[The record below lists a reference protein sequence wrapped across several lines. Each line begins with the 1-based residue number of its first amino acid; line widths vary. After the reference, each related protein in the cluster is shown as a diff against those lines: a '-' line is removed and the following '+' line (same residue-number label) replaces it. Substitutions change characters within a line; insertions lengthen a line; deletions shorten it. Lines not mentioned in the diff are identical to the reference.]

1 MLGCKM
7 RRAMIRLA
15 AVLVTLFAQTAY
27 GASPPETLPRDQAN
41 ASFWNRL
48 DTVGANPLFPA
59 LSWYQPLAT
68 LEGAPGPFIPLA
80 HAGDRSFSPQTIDE
94 VTSFADGTKG
104 DSLLVAHDGVLQIEH
119 YTPGGSDTPA
129 HDFSTHSMTR
139 VLGAVAIGILID
151 RGLIPSVDVPAST
164 YLPEWRNDA
173 RRTITIRQL
182 LTMSSGIQAKFTTDP
197 ASPYMQSYYGADVE
211 RIVANAPLAAEPGKA
226 FFYDTHNN
234 HAISLIV
241 ERVAKTPYID
251 FVSRNI
257 WRPLGAS
264 DAHMMLDHPGGR
276 VMAYCCTLV
285 TPRDWLRVGE
295 MLRMGGVWKNRR
307 IVSAAWVAQMRQ
319 PSAANPN
326 FGFQLFLGSAWMNP
340 EINRQFAKQQAT
352 LEPVHSKDAFYVA
365 GAGDINL
372 MVIPEQKLTI
382 LRTGRAS
389 PLWRFHVIP
398 NVLIDSLSKTPVADA
413 WSSLLAYRMAL
424 PSMGDN
430 PTLATSGMSY
440 WPTARVEG
448 VANPTPLP
456 RRPLTCAQ
464 AGAFDAIDA
473 KLAQKPDY
481 AVIVYKDGAIVH
493 EHYAGG
499 ITPDTRPEPA
509 SMHKSVMAL
518 AVGQAVAQGAIKSI
532 DSPVSTWL
540 PEWAHD
546 PRGGITLRNLLQMSS
561 GLKPVPFDL
570 SPAGKT
576 NAFLKGSDLERQVLA
591 LEYKEPPGTTF
602 EYFSQVSE
610 LIAVI
615 LQRATGVP
623 YATFLSQSLWR
634 PLGASDAYV
643 ALDRPGGI
651 PHTPASLLA
660 KPEDWVRVGA
670 LILNDG
676 VVDGHRLESSN
687 WIKEMTAPSP
697 ANPNYGFQIWRAS
710 PYNPNR
716 FYSSSAPTFTAK
728 ATKPF
733 IADDMVYFDGAVA
746 RRVYI
751 SKRYGLVIVRL
762 GDTDVT
768 WDDSWLPNAVVSALQ
783 DCPLMH

>member
-1 MLGCKM
+1 M
-7 RRAMIRLA
+7 RRVTIGLA
-15 AVLVTLFAQTAY
+15 AVFVSLFGQTTY
-27 GASPPETLPRDQAN
+27 GASPPDALPRDEAN

-48 DTVGANPLFPA
+48 DTVGADPLFPA
-59 LSWYQPLAT
+59 LSWYQPLGV
-68 LEGAPGPFIPLA
+68 LRGAPGPFIPLA
-80 HAGDRSFSPQTIDE
+80 NEGDQSFSPQTIDE
-94 VTSFADGTKG
+94 VTSFADATNG
-104 DSLLVAHDGVLQIEH
+104 DALLVAHDGVLQIEH
-119 YTPGGSDTPA
+119 YTPGGSDTPT
-129 HDFSTHSMTR
+129 HDFSAHSMSR

-173 RRTITIRQL
+173 RRTITIREL

-211 RIVANAPLAAEPGKA
+211 RIVANAPLVAEPGKT
-226 FFYDTHNN
+226 FFYDNHNN
-234 HAISLIV
+234 HALSLII
-241 ERVAKTPYID
+241 ERVSKTPYIT

-264 DAHMMLDHPGGR
+264 DAHVMLDHPGGR
-276 VMAYCCTLV
+276 AMAYCCTIV

-295 MLRMGGVWKNRR
+295 MLRMGGIWNHRR
-307 IVSAAWVAQMRQ
+307 IVSAAWVSQMRQ

-340 EINRQFAKQQAT
+340 EINRQLAKQQAT
-352 LEPVHSKDAFYVA
+352 LEPIHANEAFYVS

-389 PLWRFHVIP
+389 PYWRFHVIP
-398 NVLIDSLSKTPVADA
+398 NVLIDSLSKAPVADA
-413 WSSLLAYRMAL
+413 WSSLFAYRMSL
-424 PSMGDN
+424 PPTGDN

-448 VANPTPLP
+448 VSSPVPLP
-456 RRPLTCAQ
+456 RLSLSCAKP
-464 AGAFDAIDA
+464 GAFDAIDG
-473 KLAQKPDY
+473 KLAEKPDY
-481 AVIVYKDGAIVH
+481 ALIVYKDGAIVH

-499 ITPDTRPEPA
+499 MTPDTRAEPA

-532 DSPVSTWL
+532 DAPVSTWL
-540 PEWAHD
+540 PEWAD
-546 PRGGITLRNLLQMSS
+546 DARGRITLRNLLQMSS

-570 SPAGKT
+570 SATGKT
-576 NAFLKGSDLERQVLA
+576 NAFLKGSDLERQVLG

-615 LQRATGVP
+615 LQRATGMP
-623 YATFLSQSLWR
+623 YATFLSELLWR

-660 KPEDWVRVGA
+660 KPEDWVRIGA

-676 VVDGHRLESSN
+676 VVDGHRLVASN
-687 WIKEMTAPSP
+687 WLTEMSAPSSGEP
-697 ANPNYGFQIWRAS
+697 ELWIS
-710 PYNPNR
+710 
-716 FYSSSAPTFTAK
+716 
-728 ATKPF
+728 
-733 IADDMVYFDGAVA
+733 DMA
-746 RRVYI
+746 R
-751 SKRYGLVIVRL
+751 L
-762 GDTDVT
+762 
-768 WDDSWLPNAVVSALQ
+768 AL
-783 DCPLMH
+783 